1 MNIMTIR
8 SAAAGA
14 GLAALGLA
22 ALAVPSP
29 TAAAPRIQHVHTLT
43 LARVDRTCFEY
54 PSPRGSSPVY
64 PTGAVPAIRGGFD
77 DPRGL
82 SHAHFGVDV
91 AAPHDRAKVYAV
103 VTGRIWHV
111 RPGGANAR
119 FILSP
124 TAELRSTRYDYWHVN
139 LTRVAPGA
147 FVRRGQWIGRVV
159 AGQNHVHLSE
169 WNPVCGFVDP
179 RRPTGILRDPR
190 NLEAPGMSHLTA
202 FVADAAA
209 FGPRGAGSEDSSP
222 MALDDLH
229 GRVDFR
235 AWVWDMPR
243 HRTTRWPQQPLMVA
257 GIRSWIAPPTD
268 DLVRVSAPII
278 PFPGGRL
285 IPPQR
290 VDDVYAHGT
299 FRVNECFTRPLSLCS
314 TRLVVHVGGRG
325 VDTTLLPNGS
335 YRFCTSAVTIDN
347 VSHHRCWPIT
357 IDNPAGGGAGSAGPG
372 ETP

>member
-8 SAAAGA
+8 STAAGA
-14 GLAALGLA
+14 GLAAVGLV
-22 ALAVPSP
+22 ALLLPAP
-29 TAAAPRIQHVHTLT
+29 TAAAPRLQAVHSLT

-54 PSPRGSSPVY
+54 PSAPGSSPVY
-64 PTGAVPAIRGGFD
+64 PTGAVPTIRGGFD

-82 SHAHFGVDV
+82 GHAHFGVDV
-91 AAPHDRAKVYAV
+91 AAPRDEAKVYAV
-103 VTGRIWHV
+103 VTGRIWDVHP
-111 RPGGANAR
+111 RGANAR

-124 TAELRSTRYDYWHVN
+124 TRELRSTRYDYWHVA

-147 FVRRGQWIGRVV
+147 RVTRGQWIGRVV
-159 AGQNHVHLSE
+159 PGANHVHLSE
-169 WNPVCGFVDP
+169 WNPRCGFVDP
-179 RRPTGILRDPR
+179 RRPTGILRDRR
-190 NLEAPGMSHLTA
+190 NLEAPGMSHLAA

-209 FGPRGAGSEDSSP
+209 FSPRGAGSVDSAP
-222 MALDDLH
+222 LALDDLH

-235 AWVWDMPR
+235 AWVWDMPV

-257 GIRSWIAPPTD
+257 GLRSWIAPATD
-268 DLVRVSAPII
+268 DLLRVSAPII
-278 PFPGGRL
+278 PFVGGRL
-285 IPPQR
+285 IPPQQ

-299 FRVNECFTRPLSLCS
+299 YRINECFMRPQGACA

-357 IDNPAGGGAGSAGPG
+357 IANPAGEGAASAGPL